1 MNFKIETRKQEED
14 VYMIEIDK
22 WFPEEILKG
31 IKKVVYDLDL
41 YNDLVDNITT
51 LKKVN
56 RDKICSSLWIKL
68 YYFDEQCFHNLD
80 KLIEDIYD
88 MNEECSDRDLVIMV
102 YVDCD
107 KENLDSTKSQV
118 CLGLMNLSK
127 RSDID
132 IEFEYNDFIK
142 KFKDRIEFALNEETI
157 WI

>member
-14 VYMIEIDK
+14 VYIIEIDK

-56 RDKICSSLWIKL
+56 RDKIYSSLWIKL

-107 KENLDSTKSQV
+107 KEKLDSTKSQV

-127 RSDID
+127 KSDIE

-142 KFKDRIEFALNEETI
+142 KFRDRIEFALNEETI

>member
-1 MNFKIETRKQEED
+1 MNFKIETTKQEED
-14 VYMIEIDK
+14 VYIIEIDK
-22 WFPEEILKG
+22 CFPEESLKG

-51 LKKVN
+51 LKKVD
-56 RDKICSSLWIKL
+56 RDKIYSSLWIKL

-88 MNEECSDRDLVIMV
+88 MNGECSDRDLVIMI

-107 KENLDSTKSQV
+107 KEKLDPIKSQI
-118 CLGLMNLSK
+118 CLGLSK
-127 RSDID
+127 LAERTDID
-132 IEFEYNDFIK
+132 IEFVYYDFIK

>member
-14 VYMIEIDK
+14 VYIIEIDK

-56 RDKICSSLWIKL
+56 RDKIYSSLWIKL

-127 RSDID
+127 RSDIE

>member
-14 VYMIEIDK
+14 VYIIEIDK
-22 WFPEEILKG
+22 WFPEKVLKG
-31 IKKVVYDLDL
+31 IKKVIYDLDL

-56 RDKICSSLWIKL
+56 RDKIYSSLWIKL

-118 CLGLMNLSK
+118 CLGLCKLAE
-127 RSDID
+127 RADID

>member
-14 VYMIEIDK
+14 VYIIEIDK
-22 WFPEEILKG
+22 WFPEEVLKG

-56 RDKICSSLWIKL
+56 RDKIYSSLWIKL
-68 YYFDEQCFHNLD
+68 YYFDEECFHNLD

-107 KENLDSTKSQV
+107 KEKLDPTKSQV

-127 RSDID
+127 RSDIE

-142 KFKDRIEFALNEETI
+142 KFRDRIEFALNEETI